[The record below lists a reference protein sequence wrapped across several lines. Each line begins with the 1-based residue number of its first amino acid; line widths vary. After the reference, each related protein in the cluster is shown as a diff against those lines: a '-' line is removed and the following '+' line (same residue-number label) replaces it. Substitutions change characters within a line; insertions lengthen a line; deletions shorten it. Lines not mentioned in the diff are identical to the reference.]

1 MNFNE
6 LVKKYVTDDAK
17 SQAFLDEMKAS
28 KFYLSS
34 EENLD
39 KRYNKLKSD
48 NDALNAEHTKSLELI
63 EQLKQG
69 SADNQA
75 MQARIAEYE
84 KTIQGL
90 QAEKLELEKDN
101 ALKVAL
107 LSNKAKGDD
116 IDYLM
121 FKLKN
126 SDKEI
131 KFNDKGEISN
141 INDLMDAMKKSYPNN
156 FEASAR
162 KVVEVKDLPDDES
175 QEPKITKELFDKM
188 GYNERNKLFNENKA
202 LYDKLNSEENK

>member
-162 KVVEVKDLPDDES
+162 KVVEVKDLPDDEN

>member
-141 INDLMDAMKKSYPNN
+141 INDLMDAMKKSYPSN

-162 KVVEVKDLPDDES
+162 KVVEVKDLPDDEN

>member
-17 SQAFLDEMKAS
+17 AQAFMDEMKAS

-141 INDLMDAMKKSYPNN
+141 INDLMDIMKKSYPNN

>member
-6 LVKKYVTDDAK
+6 LVKKYVADDAK